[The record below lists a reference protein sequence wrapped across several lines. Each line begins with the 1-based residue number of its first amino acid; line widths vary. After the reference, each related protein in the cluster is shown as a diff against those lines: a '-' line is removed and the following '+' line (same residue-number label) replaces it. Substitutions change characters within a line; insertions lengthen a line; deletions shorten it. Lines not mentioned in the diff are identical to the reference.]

1 MPANNSFSKEVFHIG
16 PVQPPFI
23 CDFDDGQDM
32 DRWTI
37 VDANHDDVT
46 WYWDARQ
53 VMIRYNRTQELDD
66 YLITLC
72 PVALEAGDAYIAF
85 EYNARNSA
93 YPEKLEV
100 LYGTSPDPAEMTAL
114 AVFDSIISSTDG
126 CFSAEALHLA
136 QAGNYYFAFHACSR
150 ADMFGLILDDV
161 EIGQGTYVGT
171 PDLAINDIL
180 LPASA
185 CGLSSQTPVQ
195 VLVSNKGQADIVKLS
210 LAYSLDGADQVREEF
225 GTLPASK
232 DTTFVFSQT
241 MDLSVLGK
249 HKIQIEAEVLVS
261 AGKEESNLDN
271 NAAID
276 SVISFSPA
284 HVPFI
289 TDFSM
294 SKQAEN
300 WVGDWKWD
308 ASTGGYVTMDYKPL
322 FSCCVS
328 LEASKGYRFLM
339 EFKAGLKMF
348 GMMFP
353 ETFSILCGMS
363 GTDVA
368 TWDTLWKE
376 ENMYEE
382 NYVSIDASFE
392 CADAGAYSFAI
403 VSSGALWISNIS
415 LSELTDYDVRLCSF
429 DLPLARLM
437 PLEHLNTSLNAT
449 VEVQNRGLKLSDVLV
464 EIMQGTQVVGSS
476 TATLAGLDDVIA
488 VPVEFALSGLSVG
501 DMPVLTARATL
512 VGHADADLTRDNEK
526 QFAMTVTQDE
536 MAYDNVTGT
545 MFANP
550 STYAVGSSATLAIG
564 LPFRLSVRDTL
575 TGISIG
581 WGNPKNEEV
590 ELSIHRWNAA
600 TRTLG
605 EKVYEGTVSAGTES
619 RFVRY
624 QLSGLLL
631 EAGDYMISEKA
642 SGYILMT
649 DMSAEG
655 RLYVTSSDPVHLQ
668 QDVGYPAIRAIFGS
682 DAVLTARDVAV
693 EEFVKPRGNGLF
705 SANQKVEVKVRN
717 LGYDEV
723 TVPVTLRVN
732 KAKPVTRTVKLA
744 AYESGIAAFTADM
757 SMPST
762 DYVLTAIACM
772 EGDSDHINDT
782 LVKMFRSVAP
792 TDPYRMDFEAC
803 QDWASEDFNPA
814 WTTVDADGAPL
825 GGWSQFSYP
834 LLRQTAG
841 FLVFNPSLTE
851 PSLLDALPEYAA
863 AHGGERY
870 GASI

>member
-1 MPANNSFSKEVFHIG
+1 M
-16 PVQPPFI
+16 
-23 CDFDDGQDM
+23 
-32 DRWTI
+32 
-37 VDANHDDVT
+37 
-46 WYWDARQ
+46 
-53 VMIRYNRTQELDD
+53 
-66 YLITLC
+66 
-72 PVALEAGDAYIAF
+72 
-85 EYNARNSA
+85 
-93 YPEKLEV
+93 
-100 LYGTSPDPAEMTAL
+100 
-114 AVFDSIISSTDG
+114 
-126 CFSAEALHLA
+126 
-136 QAGNYYFAFHACSR
+136 
-150 ADMFGLILDDV
+150 
-161 EIGQGTYVGT
+161 
-171 PDLAINDIL
+171 
-180 LPASA
+180 
-185 CGLSSQTPVQ
+185 
-195 VLVSNKGQADIVKLS
+195 
-210 LAYSLDGADQVREEF
+210 
-225 GTLPASK
+225 
-232 DTTFVFSQT
+232 
-241 MDLSVLGK
+241 
-249 HKIQIEAEVLVS
+249 
-261 AGKEESNLDN
+261 
-271 NAAID
+271 
-276 SVISFSPA
+276 
-284 HVPFI
+284 
-289 TDFSM
+289 
-294 SKQAEN
+294 
-300 WVGDWKWD
+300 
-308 ASTGGYVTMDYKPL
+308 
-322 FSCCVS
+322 
-328 LEASKGYRFLM
+328 
-339 EFKAGLKMF
+339 
-348 GMMFP
+348 
-353 ETFSILCGMS
+353 
-363 GTDVA
+363 
-368 TWDTLWKE
+368 
-376 ENMYEE
+376 
-382 NYVSIDASFE
+382 
-392 CADAGAYSFAI
+392 
-403 VSSGALWISNIS
+403 SSGALWISNIS

-536 MAYDNVTGT
+536 MAYDNVTDT

-550 STYAVGSSATLAIG
+550 STYAVGSSAALAIG

-600 TRTLG
+600 TRMLG

-792 TDPYRMDFEAC
+792 ADPYRMDFEAC

-870 GASI
+870 GASIYPKSVIRLWGDCPLVSCSMLLA

>member
-1 MPANNSFSKEVFHIG
+1 
-16 PVQPPFI
+16 
-23 CDFDDGQDM
+23 M

-100 LYGTSPDPAEMTAL
+100 LYGTSPDPAEMAAL

-195 VLVSNKGQADIVKLS
+195 VLVSNKGQADIVKLG
-210 LAYSLDGADQVREEF
+210 LAYSLDGANPVREDF

-232 DTTFVFSQT
+232 DTTFVFLQT

-261 AGKEESNLDN
+261 AGEEESNLDN

-294 SKQAEN
+294 SEQAEN

-322 FSCCVS
+322 FSRCVS
-328 LEASKGYRFLM
+328 LEASKGYRFSM

-536 MAYDNVTGT
+536 MAYDNVTDT

-550 STYAVGSSATLAIG
+550 STYAVGSSAALAIG

-668 QDVGYPAIRAIFGS
+668 QDVGYPGHFRQRCGLDGQGRS
-682 DAVLTARDVAV
+682 RGRVCKT
-693 EEFVKPRGNGLF
+693 EGNGLF

-732 KAKPVTRTVKLA
+732 KAEPVTRTVKLA

-792 TDPYRMDFEAC
+792 ADPYRMDFEAC

>member
-1 MPANNSFSKEVFHIG
+1 
-16 PVQPPFI
+16 
-23 CDFDDGQDM
+23 
-32 DRWTI
+32 
-37 VDANHDDVT
+37 
-46 WYWDARQ
+46 
-53 VMIRYNRTQELDD
+53 
-66 YLITLC
+66 
-72 PVALEAGDAYIAF
+72 
-85 EYNARNSA
+85 
-93 YPEKLEV
+93 
-100 LYGTSPDPAEMTAL
+100 
-114 AVFDSIISSTDG
+114 
-126 CFSAEALHLA
+126 
-136 QAGNYYFAFHACSR
+136 
-150 ADMFGLILDDV
+150 MFGLILDDV

-195 VLVSNKGQADIVKLS
+195 VLVSNKGQADIVKLG
-210 LAYSLDGADQVREEF
+210 LAYSLDGANPVREEF

-284 HVPFI
+284 HVPSI

-294 SKQAEN
+294 SEQAEN

-322 FSCCVS
+322 F
-328 LEASKGYRFLM
+328 
-339 EFKAGLKMF
+339 
-348 GMMFP
+348 
-353 ETFSILCGMS
+353 
-363 GTDVA
+363 
-368 TWDTLWKE
+368 
-376 ENMYEE
+376 
-382 NYVSIDASFE
+382 
-392 CADAGAYSFAI
+392 
-403 VSSGALWISNIS
+403 
-415 LSELTDYDVRLCSF
+415 ELTDYDVRLCSF

-437 PLEHLNTSLNAT
+437 PLEHLDTSLNAT

-536 MAYDNVTGT
+536 MAYDNVTDT

-550 STYAVGSSATLAIG
+550 STYAVGSSAALAIG

-682 DAVLTARDVAV
+682 DAVLTAKDVAV

-732 KAKPVTRTVKLA
+732 KAEPVTRTVKLA

-792 TDPYRMDFEAC
+792 ADPYRMDFEAC

-834 LLRQTAG
+834 LLRQTAV

-870 GASI
+870 GASIYSYQGVANNDWLISPKLRLPEEGAKMEFYVKSFSSDYGLESYNIYVSATDNNLASFEKIGQTRQAPDAWTLVQVDLGGYAGKDVYVAIQCVSQDIFMFMVDDIVVSKPAGNETGFRVDADLSLYPNPASEMIRILSARARIERVSIVNLSGRLVYESPDGLDRSEFRYDVSGLASGLYFARVKTNQGVAVLKFVIR

>member
-1 MPANNSFSKEVFHIG
+1 M
-16 PVQPPFI
+16 
-23 CDFDDGQDM
+23 
-32 DRWTI
+32 
-37 VDANHDDVT
+37 
-46 WYWDARQ
+46 
-53 VMIRYNRTQELDD
+53 
-66 YLITLC
+66 
-72 PVALEAGDAYIAF
+72 
-85 EYNARNSA
+85 
-93 YPEKLEV
+93 
-100 LYGTSPDPAEMTAL
+100 
-114 AVFDSIISSTDG
+114 
-126 CFSAEALHLA
+126 
-136 QAGNYYFAFHACSR
+136 
-150 ADMFGLILDDV
+150 
-161 EIGQGTYVGT
+161 
-171 PDLAINDIL
+171 
-180 LPASA
+180 
-185 CGLSSQTPVQ
+185 
-195 VLVSNKGQADIVKLS
+195 
-210 LAYSLDGADQVREEF
+210 
-225 GTLPASK
+225 
-232 DTTFVFSQT
+232 
-241 MDLSVLGK
+241 
-249 HKIQIEAEVLVS
+249 
-261 AGKEESNLDN
+261 
-271 NAAID
+271 
-276 SVISFSPA
+276 
-284 HVPFI
+284 
-289 TDFSM
+289 
-294 SKQAEN
+294 
-300 WVGDWKWD
+300 
-308 ASTGGYVTMDYKPL
+308 
-322 FSCCVS
+322 
-328 LEASKGYRFLM
+328 
-339 EFKAGLKMF
+339 
-348 GMMFP
+348 
-353 ETFSILCGMS
+353 
-363 GTDVA
+363 
-368 TWDTLWKE
+368 
-376 ENMYEE
+376 
-382 NYVSIDASFE
+382 
-392 CADAGAYSFAI
+392 
-403 VSSGALWISNIS
+403 WISNIS

-536 MAYDNVTGT
+536 MAYDNVTDT

-550 STYAVGSSATLAIG
+550 STYAVGSSAALAIG

-600 TRTLG
+600 TRMLG

-772 EGDSDHINDT
+772 EGDSDHINPNRSLDFGEIARLCHAACFSPSRRRSGLRRGVARNRMRTEAGKMPECLIFLIRNGLGVSNDRFGINDT

-792 TDPYRMDFEAC
+792 ADPYRMDFEAC

-870 GASI
+870 GASIYSCQGVANNDWLISPKLRLPEEGAKMEFYVKSFSSDYGLESYNIYVSATDNNLASFEKIGQTRQAPDAWTLVQVDLGGYEGKDVYVAIQCVSQDIFMFMVDDIVVSKPAGNETGFRVDADLSLYPNPASEMIRILSARARIERVSIVNLSGRLVYESPDCLDRSEFRYDVSGLASGLYFARVKTNQGVAVLKFVIR

>member
-1 MPANNSFSKEVFHIG
+1 
-16 PVQPPFI
+16 
-23 CDFDDGQDM
+23 
-32 DRWTI
+32 
-37 VDANHDDVT
+37 
-46 WYWDARQ
+46 
-53 VMIRYNRTQELDD
+53 
-66 YLITLC
+66 
-72 PVALEAGDAYIAF
+72 
-85 EYNARNSA
+85 
-93 YPEKLEV
+93 
-100 LYGTSPDPAEMTAL
+100 
-114 AVFDSIISSTDG
+114 
-126 CFSAEALHLA
+126 
-136 QAGNYYFAFHACSR
+136 
-150 ADMFGLILDDV
+150 MFGLILDDV

-195 VLVSNKGQADIVKLS
+195 VLVSNKGQADIVKLG
-210 LAYSLDGADQVREEF
+210 LAYSLDGANPVREEF

-294 SKQAEN
+294 SEQAEN

-322 FSCCVS
+322 F
-328 LEASKGYRFLM
+328 
-339 EFKAGLKMF
+339 
-348 GMMFP
+348 
-353 ETFSILCGMS
+353 
-363 GTDVA
+363 
-368 TWDTLWKE
+368 
-376 ENMYEE
+376 
-382 NYVSIDASFE
+382 
-392 CADAGAYSFAI
+392 
-403 VSSGALWISNIS
+403 
-415 LSELTDYDVRLCSF
+415 ELTDYDVQLCSF

-536 MAYDNVTGT
+536 MAYDNVTDT

-550 STYAVGSSATLAIG
+550 STYAVGSSAALAIG

-682 DAVLTARDVAV
+682 DAVLTAKDVAV

-732 KAKPVTRTVKLA
+732 KAEPVTRTVKLA

-792 TDPYRMDFEAC
+792 ADPYRMDFEAC

-870 GASI
+870 GASIYSYQGVANNDWLISPKLRLPEEGAKMEFYVKSFSSDYGLESYNIYVSATDNNLASFEKIGQTRQAPDAWTLVQVDLGGYAGKDVYVAIQCVSQDIFMFMVDDIVVSKPAGNETGFRVDADLSLYPNPASEMIRILSARARIERVSIVNLSGRLVYENPDGLDRSEFRYDVSGLASGLYFARVKTNQGVAVLKFVIR

>member
-1 MPANNSFSKEVFHIG
+1 
-16 PVQPPFI
+16 
-23 CDFDDGQDM
+23 
-32 DRWTI
+32 
-37 VDANHDDVT
+37 
-46 WYWDARQ
+46 
-53 VMIRYNRTQELDD
+53 
-66 YLITLC
+66 
-72 PVALEAGDAYIAF
+72 
-85 EYNARNSA
+85 
-93 YPEKLEV
+93 
-100 LYGTSPDPAEMTAL
+100 
-114 AVFDSIISSTDG
+114 
-126 CFSAEALHLA
+126 
-136 QAGNYYFAFHACSR
+136 
-150 ADMFGLILDDV
+150 
-161 EIGQGTYVGT
+161 
-171 PDLAINDIL
+171 
-180 LPASA
+180 
-185 CGLSSQTPVQ
+185 
-195 VLVSNKGQADIVKLS
+195 
-210 LAYSLDGADQVREEF
+210 
-225 GTLPASK
+225 
-232 DTTFVFSQT
+232 
-241 MDLSVLGK
+241 
-249 HKIQIEAEVLVS
+249 
-261 AGKEESNLDN
+261 
-271 NAAID
+271 
-276 SVISFSPA
+276 
-284 HVPFI
+284 
-289 TDFSM
+289 
-294 SKQAEN
+294 
-300 WVGDWKWD
+300 
-308 ASTGGYVTMDYKPL
+308 
-322 FSCCVS
+322 
-328 LEASKGYRFLM
+328 
-339 EFKAGLKMF
+339 
-348 GMMFP
+348 
-353 ETFSILCGMS
+353 
-363 GTDVA
+363 
-368 TWDTLWKE
+368 
-376 ENMYEE
+376 
-382 NYVSIDASFE
+382 
-392 CADAGAYSFAI
+392 
-403 VSSGALWISNIS
+403 
-415 LSELTDYDVRLCSF
+415 
-429 DLPLARLM
+429 
-437 PLEHLNTSLNAT
+437 
-449 VEVQNRGLKLSDVLV
+449 
-464 EIMQGTQVVGSS
+464 
-476 TATLAGLDDVIA
+476 
-488 VPVEFALSGLSVG
+488 
-501 DMPVLTARATL
+501 MPVLTARATL

-536 MAYDNVTGT
+536 MAYDNVTDT

-550 STYAVGSSATLAIG
+550 STYAVGSSAALAIG

-682 DAVLTARDVAV
+682 DAVLTAKDVAV

-732 KAKPVTRTVKLA
+732 KAEPVTRTVKLA

-792 TDPYRMDFEAC
+792 ADPYRMDFEAC

-863 AHGGERY
+863 AHGEERY
-870 GASI
+870 GASIYSYQGVANNDWLISPKLRLPEEGAKMEFYVKSFSSDYGLESYNIYVSATDNNLASFEKIGQTRQAPDAWTLVQVDLGGYAGKDVYVAIHCVSQDIFMFMVDDIVVSKPAGNETGFRVDADLSLYPNPASEMIRILSARARIERVSIVNLSGRLVYESPDGLDRSEFRYDVSGLASGLYFARVKTNQGVAVLKFVIR